1 MKDIYHYLRESHSRQ
16 RELIAALTQSA
27 PRSEQRTAVFT
38 SLRRELMAH
47 AAAEERFLYVPIMQ
61 LDAGLVSSRHALSEH
76 HEIDELLEELSVSD
90 KSARGWMSKAKKL
103 CEEVLHHLEEEEKKF
118 FQVSGKLL
126 SARQKALLAKSYD
139 RDYQRLLKI
148 Y

>member
-1 MKDIYHYLRESHSRQ
+1 MRDIYHHLRESHARQ
-16 RELIAALTQSA
+16 RELIVALTHSA
-27 PRSEQRTAVFT
+27 PRSEQRTSAFT

-47 AAAEERFLYVPIMQ
+47 AAAEERFLYVPIMH
-61 LDAGLVSSRHALSEH
+61 LDAGLASSRHALSEH

-90 KSARGWMSKAKKL
+90 KSSRGWLTKAKKL
-103 CEEVLHHLEEEEKKF
+103 GEEVLHHLEEEEKKF

-126 SARQKALLAKSYD
+126 SARQKSLLAKSYD
-139 RDYQRLLKI
+139 RDYQRLLKT